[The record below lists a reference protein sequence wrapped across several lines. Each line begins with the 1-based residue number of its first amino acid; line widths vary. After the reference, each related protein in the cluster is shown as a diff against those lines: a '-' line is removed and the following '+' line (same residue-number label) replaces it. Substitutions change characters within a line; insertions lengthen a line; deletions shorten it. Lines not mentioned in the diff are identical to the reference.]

1 MYQWYLANIDL
12 KLLGVKIYKTKTIE
26 QIEDQIFCNLPTRK
40 IVRISS
46 FFVLVFCNWYH
57 LEKNFVLLNV

>member
-1 MYQWYLANIDL
+1 MYHWYLANIDL

-40 IVRISS
+40 KGRTAI
-46 FFVLVFCNWYH
+46 Y
-57 LEKNFVLLNV
+57 